1 MKRNFVNSL
10 ISLAIFAL
18 ITGGFRAESASP
30 STVNN
35 FYLPPELSKKLEAY
49 AQEGMRKWHTP
60 GLAIGIVKGDQ
71 LAWSG
76 YFGYAD
82 LKNQEPISENSVF
95 ETASVSKT
103 FTAIGIMQQYEQ
115 GKFQLDDPVNQ
126 FSPYALYRPGKKSC
140 REVIFLDI
148 LTHTS
153 GAGELMSWRQM
164 AFLLPTLLVPDNFE
178 RPPLKVLFIDGI
190 RPEICPGTKYA
201 YCNFCFGGLGLILEH
216 LSGETFNDYMDEHI
230 LKPLGM
236 THSHFYE
243 TDDIVKNLA
252 TGYTQVLGKY
262 EAVPFMRYP
271 VTPMCGLYSSVNDMS
286 RYLIGLLNNGRLEQA
301 QILKPE
307 TLSLMFSPHY
317 SVDTR
322 LEKIGL
328 CFFIQDF
335 YGHKL
340 IGHDGANPGYG
351 TQMYIAPEDKIGI
364 IVFSNIMNNSAYEIG
379 HGLLKILLQIDKPE
393 KDFAEARNLW
403 QSFVGDY
410 GSIEPELL
418 TDFRFYQ
425 RARGVYKVRI
435 KKDQLWLESATG
447 SSPRRLR
454 QVHPDDPYF
463 YEIIIPNSEIPRYLV
478 FTPGDNGKVKSIKI
492 GLNEYVRVAR
502 HF

>member
-1 MKRNFVNSL
+1 MKTNCFHFL
-10 ISLAIFAL
+10 ISVAILGILAA
-18 ITGGFRAESASP
+18 GFRAESAPP

-35 FYLPPELSKKLEAY
+35 FSLSAELSKKLEAY
-49 AQEGMRKWHTP
+49 AQEGMKKWHAP

-71 LAWSG
+71 LVWSG

-82 LKNQEPISENSVF
+82 LKNQELISENSVF

-103 FTAIGIMQQYEQ
+103 FTAIGIMQEYEQ
-115 GKFQLDDPVNQ
+115 GKFQLDAPVNQ
-126 FSPYALYRPGKKSC
+126 FAPYALYRSGKKSC
-140 REVIFLDI
+140 RQVTFLDI

-153 GAGELMSWRQM
+153 GAGELMSWRQI

-178 RPPLKVLFIDGI
+178 RPSLKALFIDGI
-190 RPEICPGTKYA
+190 RPEICPGTKFA
-201 YCNFCFGGLGLILEH
+201 YCNFCFGGLGLILEQ
-216 LSGETFNDYMDEHI
+216 LSGETFNNYMDEHI

-243 TDDIVKNLA
+243 TDDIIKNLA

-262 EAVPFMRYP
+262 EPIPFMRYP
-271 VTPMCGLYSSVNDMS
+271 VTPMCGLYSTVPDMS
-286 RYLIGLLNNGRLEQA
+286 RYLIALLNNGRLGQA
-301 QILKPE
+301 QILKSE
-307 TLSLMFSPHY
+307 TLSMMFTPHY

-351 TQMYIAPEDKIGI
+351 TQMYIAPDDKIGI
-364 IVFSNIMNNSAYEIG
+364 IVFANIMNDSAYEIG
-379 HGLLKILLQIDKPE
+379 HGLLKILLQIE
-393 KDFAEARNLW
+393 KQERDFAEARNLW
-403 QSFVGDY
+403 QNFIGDY

-418 TDFRFYQ
+418 TDLRFYQ
-425 RARGVYKVRI
+425 RSLGVYRI
-435 KKDQLWLESATG
+435 RVKNDQLWMESANG

-463 YEIIIPNSEIPRYLV
+463 YEIIIPDSEIPRYLV
-478 FTPGDNGKVKSIKI
+478 FTVGENGIAKSIKI